1 MSDSSVNREWTERF
15 YAERGL
21 TLSDG
26 EWAAIERAVDSAP
39 PWPREQAREV
49 VALFQPIPA
58 PPAGTPSTRT
68 RPEKRPRS
76 RRAERAA

>member
-1 MSDSSVNREWTERF
+1 MNDTSVNREWTERF

-26 EWAAIERAVDSAP
+26 EWTAIKRTVDAAP
-39 PWPREQAREV
+39 HWPSEQIRDIA
-49 VALFQPIPA
+49 ALFRPIPA

-68 RPEKRPRS
+68 RPDTRPRS